1 MDLNEEGN
9 RIKDDNGAE
18 NLNACNLP
26 SQDGYLTM
34 QNLILRDNI
43 PTGFDENIQVSITN
57 QIKSNDGYLTMQN
70 LILRDNIP
78 TGFDENIQVSI
89 TNQIKSNDQ
98 TIKFGLLIE
107 HNMKNIFLEKSYTKC
122 G

>member
-57 QIKSNDGYLTMQN
+57 QIKSNDYN
-70 LILRDNIP
+70 LQHCILFVLR
-78 TGFDENIQVSI
+78 
-89 TNQIKSNDQ
+89 SN
-98 TIKFGLLIE
+98 
-107 HNMKNIFLEKSYTKC
+107 HR
-122 G
+122 